1 MKKRHKKVLLSGLL
15 MSLMIFLSGCM
26 QYDQQG
32 NPEGFIYEY
41 LVIPTQQ
48 FIVWLAELFGGNY
61 GLAIIAITII
71 VRLIILPLSL
81 NQQKKSTIQQAKMS
95 TVKPVTDEIQ
105 AEIKATD
112 SQEEQQELQAELMEI
127 YRENNINLMGGLGCL
142 PLLIQLPIFTALFQA
157 INLSEEIASATF
169 LGISLG
175 DSSILLAILAG
186 GVYYLQ
192 SLVMMK
198 GMPEEQRK
206 QSRMMTL
213 MSPLMILFF
222 SLSGPAGLSLY
233 WLAGGIIAVIQ
244 TYITNRYVKP
254 RIEAEVKEK
263 QGPKK
268 IERKRKKKPATTIST
283 PSSTKKTN
291 RSQSPFDTKSGQ
303 GRNAGKQQ
311 RRKR

>member
-1 MKKRHKKVLLSGLL
+1 MKNRNKKFLLTGLL
-15 MSLMIFLSGCM
+15 MSLMVFLSGCM
-26 QYDQQG
+26 QYDQSG

-71 VRLIILPLSL
+71 VRIIILPLSL
-81 NQQKKSTIQQAKMS
+81 NQQKKATAQQVKMS
-95 TVKPVTDEIQ
+95 AVKPVTEEIQ
-105 AEIKATD
+105 AEMKAA
-112 SQEEQQELQAELMEI
+112 SSPEEQQELQAELMEV
-127 YRENNINLMGGLGCL
+127 YRENDINLMGGLGCL

-157 INLSEEIASATF
+157 INLSEDIASATF

-175 DSSILLAILAG
+175 ESSILLAILAA
-186 GVYYLQ
+186 GVYFLQ

-206 QSRMMTL
+206 QSRSMMF

-222 SLSGPAGLSLY
+222 SINGPAGLSLY
-233 WLAGGIIAVIQ
+233 WLAGGVIAVIQ
-244 TYITNRYVKP
+244 SYITNRFVKP

-263 QGPKK
+263 HGDKN
-268 IERKRKKKPATTIST
+268 ITRKRKKKAVKKAAAT
-283 PSSTKKTN
+283 PSSQKKNPRAQSTFETRKGN
-291 RSQSPFDTKSGQ
+291 R
-303 GRNAGKQQ
+303 RNEGKQ
-311 RRKR
+311 RRNK